1 MYRPLAKSP
10 SEILYGVALVTPSIW
25 ENQPVTIGGENENF
39 LEKRNSFLTKKT
51 RSRFFAVGDYALKAL
66 AETYTALID
75 RNVGRFEITSILR
88 DVVYEITDT
97 NGNSVNVHSNRLT
110 RYSSAKGM
118 VPIVRTRQARSTLP
132 ALTRHYRGKSH
143 DDVLF

>member
-1 MYRPLAKSP
+1 MHRPLAKSR
-10 SEILYGVALVTPSIW
+10 SDILYGVALVTPSIW

-39 LEKRNSFLTKKT
+39 LEKRNNFLTKKT
-51 RSRFFAVGDYALKAL
+51 RPRFFAVGDYELKAL
-66 AETYTALID
+66 AETYTALSD
-75 RNVGRFEITSILR
+75 RNVGRFEITSILG

-118 VPIVRTRQARSTLP
+118 VPI
-132 ALTRHYRGKSH
+132 
-143 DDVLF
+143 